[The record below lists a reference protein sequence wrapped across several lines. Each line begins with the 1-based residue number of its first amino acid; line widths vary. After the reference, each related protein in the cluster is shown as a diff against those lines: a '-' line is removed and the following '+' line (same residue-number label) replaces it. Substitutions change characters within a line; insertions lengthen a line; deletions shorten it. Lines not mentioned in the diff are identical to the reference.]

1 MTEKIFIFDTTLRD
15 GEQSPGASMNLEE
28 KVQIAEVLED
38 MNVDIIEAGFPIAS
52 NGDFEAVVEVS
63 KNIKDSTIAGLA
75 RANLNDIERAWEAVK
90 HAKSPRIHTFIA
102 TSPLHMKYKLK
113 KSEDEVLEAIKRTV
127 AYARNLCSNI
137 EWSCEDG
144 GRSNLDFLYKCIELA
159 INCGATTINIPD
171 TVGYTLP
178 EEFGKIFREVKNNV
192 PNIDKAILSTHTH
205 NDLGLATA
213 NNIAAIK
220 EGARQVECTI
230 NGMGERAGNSALE
243 EIVMT
248 LRVKKD
254 LMPFH
259 TDIKTESII
268 KASRLVSSITGFAVQ
283 PNKAI
288 VGANAF
294 AHEAGIHQDGMLKHA
309 GTYEIM
315 TPESVGLLKSS
326 LVLGKHSGK
335 HAFSEKLKEL
345 GYELGNNALM
355 ELFGRFKDLA
365 DKKKEIFDED
375 LLALVGDRAASY
387 NEYIKFVSLVVNA
400 GSLEKHEAKLQI
412 LIDDENKI
420 TTSFG
425 NGPVD
430 ATFNAIKNLTNTNF
444 RLKLYQVHAIT
455 AGTDAQG
462 EVTVRLEDEQLSSQ
476 AKGADPDIIVASA
489 KAYINALNRLI
500 FKKTKSINQQSSELK
515 IEGV

>member
-1 MTEKIFIFDTTLRD
+1 MTERIYIFDTTLRD
-15 GEQSPGASMNLEE
+15 GEQSPGASMNLDE
-28 KVQIAEVLED
+28 KLQIAEVLD
-38 MNVDIIEAGFPIAS
+38 SMNVDIIEAGFPIAS
-52 NGDFEAVVEVS
+52 NGDFEAVCEVS
-63 KNIKDSTIAGLA
+63 KNVKNSTIAGLA
-75 RANLNDIERAWEAVK
+75 RASLKDIDRAWEAVQ

-113 KSEDEVLEAIKRTV
+113 KTKEEVLEAINKTV
-127 AYARNLCSNI
+127 THARNLCDNV

-144 GRSNLDFLYKCIELA
+144 GRSELEFLYKCIELA
-159 INCGATTINIPD
+159 INSGASTINIPD

-178 EEFGKIFREVKNNV
+178 EEFGKIFKNVKNNV
-192 PNIDKAILSTHTH
+192 INIDKAILSTHTH

-213 NNIAAIK
+213 NNVAAIK

-230 NGMGERAGNSALE
+230 NGMGERAGNSSLE

-248 LRVKKD
+248 LKVKKD
-254 LMPFH
+254 LMPYH
-259 TDIKTESII
+259 TNINTKSIM
-268 KASRLVSSITGFAVQ
+268 KASRLVSSITGFPVQ

-294 AHEAGIHQDGMLKHA
+294 AHEAGIHQDGMLKHS

-315 TPESVGLLKSS
+315 TPESVGLNKSS

-345 GYELGNNALM
+345 GYEPGDNALM

-365 DKKKEIFDED
+365 DKKKEIFEED
-375 LLALVGDRAASY
+375 LIALAEDRSASY
-387 NEYIKFVSLVVNA
+387 DEHIKFISLEVNA
-400 GSLEKHEAKLQI
+400 GSVEKPEASLKI
-412 LIDDENKI
+412 EMNNENKSI
-420 TTSFG
+420 KING

-430 ATFNAIKNLTNTNF
+430 ATFNAIKKLTSTDYK
-444 RLKLYQVHAIT
+444 LKLYQVNAIT

-462 EVTVRLEDEQLSSQ
+462 EVTVRLEDEDLTSQ
-476 AKGADPDIIVASA
+476 AKGSDPDIIVASA
-489 KAYINALNRLI
+489 KAYINALNRII
-500 FKKTKSINQQSSELK
+500 FKKSKSIKENSSNLQ
-515 IEGV
+515 IRGV